1 MNKGN
6 KNTLIKKF
14 LPWVLGIIYVISP
27 IDIIPDIIGG
37 LGWLDD
43 ISVMGILFWWYYHIR
58 PLRQKSKEGTDA
70 GKEDSHKEEKRS
82 DKHEKAEIETDPYK
96 ILGIEPNSTSEEI
109 KAAYAKQAAQY
120 HPDKV
125 QHLGKEL
132 QELAHKKFILIQ
144 DAYDAVKKK

>member
-1 MNKGN
+1 MNKAI
-6 KNTLIKKF
+6 KIQLIKKF

-43 ISVMGILFWWYYHIR
+43 ISVMGLLFWWYYHIR
-58 PLRQKSKEGTDA
+58 PLREKSSKGTDA
-70 GKEDSHKEEKRS
+70 GKEDAQKEKKTSGKQEKT
-82 DKHEKAEIETDPYK
+82 EIETDPYK
-96 ILGIEPNSTSEEI
+96 ILGIGPNADNEEI
-109 KAAYAKQAAQY
+109 KAAYTKLAAQY

-132 QELAHKKFILIQ
+132 QELAHKKFISIQ
-144 DAYDAVKKK
+144 DAYDVVKK